1 MFILK
6 FFERTF
12 SSFTIAHPVR
22 VLTTL
27 TSVYYAF
34 LMEYRAEII
43 LWVLSGSLP
52 FIMLGVWSQSVGQGT
67 DYGLDRLAFI
77 RYFLAVFLARQFT
90 VIWVFWEF
98 ERELVEGQLSFRL
111 LYPIDP
117 FWHHLMQHIGERL
130 TRLPFI
136 FLLIIFFFILYPQAF
151 WVPSLGQLLGFA
163 IAVNL
168 AFILHFMIHYTF
180 SMSAF
185 WVERAR
191 SIESLWFFTYLFLSG
206 FIAPLDVFP
215 ESLVHILYWTP
226 IPYLIYFPAALLLG
240 LPVSILK
247 GFSVTLAWIL
257 IMTIL
262 NRWAWHQGLKQYSGM
277 GA

>member
-1 MFILK
+1 
-6 FFERTF
+6 
-12 SSFTIAHPVR
+12 VR

>member
-1 MFILK
+1 MLILN
-6 FFERTF
+6 FLQQTF
-12 SSFTIAHPVR
+12 SSFRIAHPLR
-22 VLTTL
+22 VLKTL
-27 TSVYYAF
+27 MSVYYAYI
-34 LMEYRAEII
+34 MEYRAEIV

-52 FIMLGVWSQSVGQGT
+52 FIMLGVWSQSAGQGA
-67 DYGLDRLAFI
+67 DYGLDQITFI

-111 LYPIDP
+111 LHPIDP
-117 FWHHLMQHIGERL
+117 FWHHLVQHIGERL
-130 TRLPFI
+130 TRFPFI
-136 FLLIIFFFILYPQAF
+136 FLLIIFFFVLYPQAF
-151 WVPSLGQLLGFA
+151 WIPSLGQLVGFT

-180 SMSAF
+180 SMVVF

-191 SIESLWFFTYLFLSG
+191 SIENLWFFTYLFLSG

-215 ESLVHILYWTP
+215 QTLVQVLSWTP

-240 LPVSILK
+240 LPVSIFK
-247 GFSVTLAWIL
+247 GFSIMLAWLLAI
-257 IMTIL
+257 TIV
-262 NRWAWHQGLKQYSGM
+262 NRWAWHQGLKKYSGM

>member
-12 SSFTIAHPVR
+12 SSFRIAHPVR